1 MERLDYYENGVD
13 FLVDF
18 SNEEVLEIKRKVSVF
33 SYVWF
38 GYSSRCFS
46 NVCVLQSWGLRS

>member
-1 MERLDYYENGVD
+1 MVCIYILQGGFNFYKMMERLDYYENGVD

-33 SYVWF
+33 SYV
-38 GYSSRCFS
+38 
-46 NVCVLQSWGLRS
+46 